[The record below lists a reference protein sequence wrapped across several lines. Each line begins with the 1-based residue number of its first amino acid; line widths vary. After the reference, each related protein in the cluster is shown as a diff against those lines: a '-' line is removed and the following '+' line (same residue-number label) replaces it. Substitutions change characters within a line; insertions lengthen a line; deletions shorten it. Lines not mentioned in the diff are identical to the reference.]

1 MVEEDSG
8 ATKGFFYGVSLGAFA
23 DSIFAGG
30 YTIIG
35 FEASSG
41 FVNFS
46 YGAGTVFLT
55 AEGGILSA
63 ITIGFIGP
71 SVLAKAS
78 FFCLSSSLAFATI
91 SLLTIACPSAF
102 EASSLA
108 FIALDFASAFD
119 SSLPPDFSTA
129 SASAAAFKAASAFS
143 YATAFAAVSALIAS
157 LVFAAASSATI
168 LFASV
173 TASIFTAI
181 SFF

>member
-1 MVEEDSG
+1 MRPVVVEKSIEKVEIQEVITPIGKKSYAKLFLEDQ
-8 ATKGFFYGVSLGAFA
+8 AVLNQAAALALKT
-23 DSIFAGG
+23 
-30 YTIIG
+30 
-35 FEASSG
+35 
-41 FVNFS
+41 
-46 YGAGTVFLT
+46 FL
-55 AEGGILSA
+55 LQHD
-63 ITIGFIGP
+63 
-71 SVLAKAS
+71 V
-78 FFCLSSSLAFATI
+78 FATI